1 MITYILD
8 NVAVGNSQ
16 DSIGA
21 KNEQFDAILNVA
33 IDLDIK
39 DEFKW
44 RHKVGL
50 LDGPGNH
57 PDTMIAAVL
66 MLHSLVN
73 SKKRV
78 LVHCHAGKSRS
89 VMITSLYVSIAKNS
103 NFDEVLQK
111 VMKNRGVDVYQ
122 PALYNLAKIVHPVLS
137 KLLETSYGEKRIDI
151 NA

>member
-8 NVAVGNSQ
+8 NVAIGNSQ
-16 DSIGA
+16 DSKNV
-21 KNEQFDAILNVA
+21 KNEQFDSVLNVA

-57 PDTMIAAVL
+57 PDMMVAAVL
-66 MLHSLVN
+66 ALHALVN
-73 SKKRV
+73 SGKRV

-89 VMITSLYVSIAKNS
+89 VMITSLYVSIAKNID
-103 NFDEVLQK
+103 FDTVLKQ
-111 VMKNRGVDVYQ
+111 VMAHRGVDVYQ
-122 PALYNLAKIVHPVLS
+122 PALYELAKIVYPVLAE
-137 KLLETSYGEKRIDI
+137 LLATSYGK
-151 NA
+151 NK